1 MPDSHH
7 RVPTARE
14 IMVKSLT
21 TLAPD
26 TSLFDAI
33 RTLVKKKISGAPVV
47 DAEGKM
53 VGMLSEADCL
63 RVLCAGE
70 FYSDDHREEGAVRDY
85 MTAEFKHVGPELDI
99 YAIAQYFLT
108 HSVRRI
114 PIIENGEL
122 LGQVSRRDVL
132 IAMENLGESRV
143 RKKRYP
149 DYVEPA
155 QDVGARRSE

>member
-53 VGMLSEADCL
+53 VGMLSE
-63 RVLCAGE
+63 
-70 FYSDDHREEGAVRDY
+70 
-85 MTAEFKHVGPELDI
+85 
-99 YAIAQYFLT
+99 
-108 HSVRRI
+108 
-114 PIIENGEL
+114 
-122 LGQVSRRDVL
+122 SRRAV
-132 IAMENLGESRV
+132 
-143 RKKRYP
+143 P
-149 DYVEPA
+149 
-155 QDVGARRSE
+155 

>member
-7 RVPTARE
+7 HVPTARE
-14 IMVKSLT
+14 IMAKSLI

-26 TSLFDAI
+26 SSVFDAI

-47 DAEGKM
+47 DPDGKM

-63 RVLCAGE
+63 RVLASGE
-70 FYSDDHREEGAVRDY
+70 FYSDDHREEGTVLNY

-108 HSVRRI
+108 HSVRRL
-114 PIIENGEL
+114 PIMENGEL
-122 LGQVSRRDVL
+122 IGQVSRRDVL
-132 IAMENLGESRV
+132 IAMEQLGESRV
-143 RKKRYP
+143 RKKHYP

-155 QDVGARRSE
+155 QDVGARRNG